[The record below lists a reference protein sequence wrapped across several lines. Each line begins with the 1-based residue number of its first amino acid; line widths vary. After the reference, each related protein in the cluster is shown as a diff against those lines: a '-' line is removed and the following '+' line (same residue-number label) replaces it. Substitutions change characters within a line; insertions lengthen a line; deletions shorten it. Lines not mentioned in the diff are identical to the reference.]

1 MNESV
6 RVLGKSRA
14 GTPHRAQPGVE
25 TMQDNETID
34 EKPKSVYE
42 VVTRQM
48 LEQVKSDIAEVKS
61 RVNTLLWLVIGAMLV
76 ELLMR
81 VVK

>member
-1 MNESV
+1 
-6 RVLGKSRA
+6 VLGKSRVSTGHSA
-14 GTPHRAQPGVE
+14 HARVE
-25 TMQDNETID
+25 IPDVGIAID

-42 VVTRQM
+42 VMTRQM
-48 LEQVKSDIAEVKS
+48 LEQVKADVHEVKS
-61 RVNTLLWLVIGAMLV
+61 RVNTLLWLVIGAMLM